1 MSERRSFLKEN
12 RAFFWVCPFFLAMIA
27 VITILYD
34 VNIEYGFYIAGFYLV
49 FWFFAMGMQYKAF
62 KERRAKEAERNNL
75 PDSGDQMKWQ
85 KYQEEEDFFVLWT
98 HQIKTPISALNVLLQ
113 AKDISAI
120 ACRQELIKIEGYVEM
135 ALGYTRYENMGND
148 MILQNCDLEA
158 IVKGVVKKYS
168 TIFIYKHL
176 AIKLEQLNYQ
186 VLTDEKWLSFVLE
199 QVLSNA
205 LKYTMRGEICISGEE
220 CWDGLRIVVSDTGIG
235 IKEEDMPR
243 IFEKGFTGYNGRMD
257 KKASGLGLYLCREI
271 CRKLGHSIAV
281 ESKVN
286 EGTKVTILMQYEKV
300 NQADLTKM

>member
-12 RAFFWVCPFFLAMIA
+12 RAFFWICPFFIAMIA

-34 VNIEYGFYIAGFYLV
+34 VNIEYIFYIAGFYLV
-49 FWFFAMGMQYKAF
+49 FWFVAMGMQYKAF
-62 KERRAKEAERNNL
+62 KERRAREAEKSNL
-75 PDSGDQMKWQ
+75 TDSEDQMKWQ

-176 AIKLEQLNYQ
+176 AIKLEQLDYQ
-186 VLTDEKWLSFVLE
+186 VLTDEKWLAFVLE
-199 QVLSNA
+199 QLLSNA
-205 LKYTMRGEICISGEE
+205 VKYTPGGELTIEVQEE
-220 CWDGLRIVVSDTGIG
+220 SQQIWLKIRDTGIG
-235 IKEEDMPR
+235 IRSEDIPR
-243 IFEKGFTGYNGRMD
+243 VFEKGYTGFNGHED
-257 KKASGLGLYLCREI
+257 KRSTGIGLYLCRDALQ
-271 CRKLGHSIAV
+271 KLGHTIHI
-281 ESKVN
+281 ESQ
-286 EGTKVTILMQYEKV
+286 EGQGTKVYIGLDIYEIGT
-300 NQADLTKM
+300 QQ

>member
-1 MSERRSFLKEN
+1 
-12 RAFFWVCPFFLAMIA
+12 MIA

-34 VNIEYGFYIAGFYLV
+34 VNIEYIFYIAGFYLV
-49 FWFFAMGMQYKAF
+49 FWFVAMGMQYKAF
-62 KERRAKEAERNNL
+62 KERRAREAEKSNL
-75 PDSGDQMKWQ
+75 TDSEDQMKWQ

-176 AIKLEQLNYQ
+176 AIKLEQLDYQ
-186 VLTDEKWLSFVLE
+186 VLTDEKWLAFVLE
-199 QVLSNA
+199 QLLSNA
-205 LKYTMRGEICISGEE
+205 VKYTPGGELTIEVQEE
-220 CWDGLRIVVSDTGIG
+220 SQQIWLKIRDTGIG
-235 IKEEDMPR
+235 IRSEDIPR
-243 IFEKGFTGYNGRMD
+243 VFEKGYTGFNGHED
-257 KKASGLGLYLCREI
+257 KRSTGIGLYLCRDALQ
-271 CRKLGHSIAV
+271 KLGHTIHI
-281 ESKVN
+281 ESQ
-286 EGTKVTILMQYEKV
+286 EGQGTKVYIGLDIYEIGT
-300 NQADLTKM
+300 QQ